1 MYDDEEVDKE
11 IDVYLSKG
19 LVDKLYL
26 FQYPTRPWNMTYD
39 DAVTLATRV
48 KPQQQKVELEF
59 SLDTQSC
66 YDHSKG
72 EQIALNVDGRRR
84 TDASYFDS
92 SYMDKIML
100 SSVKA
105 VSSSSTSRYAVG
117 LLKQGELH
125 ITPLHSILQMQ
136 PSFSYLDRS
145 DTQAK
150 LENQDTADEDDAEEA
165 TAVTVRF
172 ARTSADQA
180 KLAKERS
187 YNYMQQ
193 QSASEPWIDVAY
205 HRYKSHRSNVEHA
218 MLICSQMDRDASNM
232 SVTPLEY
239 LKVLVPETLVSSGIK
254 PVKQTLQSI
263 KSVKALPP
271 NDQMK
276 AFISSAKVLRF
287 RELSKLLPP
296 GIDSTNLE
304 RALQQIAVLVQGC
317 WVVKSEI
324 LYPKNSTSRLTGIA
338 GDILASV
345 RDYILWCYTKSR
357 CLTRSEILVVVKVPN
372 DDVTDILSQVA
383 RRIQNR
389 GWEFKYSFD
398 KEFVEDHPGVV
409 QRQQML
415 WDARYKQLV
424 KELKLGQ
431 MDSKN
436 AELERMAVPSPQKPR
451 HRRQLKYLRDSVS
464 DDTEESASESS
475 SVERMDVDSVP
486 KRRNYKASKRTASS
500 QRGEHVSAKNGPRS
514 RLGSYIATL
523 EVSPTFVNEIS
534 PESKASLL
542 KLMKERLKKHYC
554 MTFNDIKER
563 LSDSSPSI
571 SGLSDT
577 LLEKLLSEAGALR
590 VRNKWPQNT
599 SPEPL
604 YAFTKFGD
612 KFDRYRE
619 ALLDLFSNTAR
630 SRPNLLVKKF
640 EDEFGEVVS
649 DADCRQIFEEYCI
662 YKSGYYYL
670 KGTIH
675 CDS

>member
-1 MYDDEEVDKE
+1 MCEDEEVEKE

-19 LVDKLYL
+19 LVDNLYL

-39 DAVTLATRV
+39 EAIVSATRV
-48 KPQQQKVELEF
+48 KPQQQKVELEL
-59 SLDTQSC
+59 SLDTRTC
-66 YDHSKG
+66 YDRSKG
-72 EQIALNVDGRRR
+72 EQIALNVDGRKK
-84 TDASYFDS
+84 TEGSYFES
-92 SYMDKIML
+92 SYMDKVML

-105 VSSSSTSRYAVG
+105 VSSTSHYAVG

-125 ITPLHSILQMQ
+125 ITPLHSILQLQ
-136 PSFSYLDRS
+136 PSFAYLDRS

-150 LENQDTADEDDAEEA
+150 LENQDTAGEDEEEA

-172 ARTSADQA
+172 ARPGTDQA

-193 QSASEPWIDVAY
+193 QSASEPWTDVMY
-205 HRYKSHRSNVEHA
+205 YPYKSHRSNVEHA

-232 SVTPLEY
+232 SVTPMEY
-239 LKVLVPETLVSSGIK
+239 LKVLVPDTLVTSGIK
-254 PVKQTLQSI
+254 PVKETLQSI
-263 KSVKALPP
+263 RSIKALPP
-271 NDQMK
+271 SAQMN
-276 AFISSAKVLRF
+276 AFMSSAKVLRF

-304 RALQQIAVLVQGC
+304 RALQPIAVLVQGC

-324 LYPKNSTSRLTGIA
+324 LYPKNSTSRLTGIS

-357 CLTRSEILVVVKVPN
+357 CLTRSEILAVVKVPN

-383 RRIQNR
+383 KRIPNR
-389 GWEFKYSFD
+389 GWEFKYAFD
-398 KEFVEDHPGVV
+398 KEFVEDHPAVA

-431 MDSKN
+431 MGSKS
-436 AELERMAVPSPQKPR
+436 AESERMPVPSPQKPR
-451 HRRQLKYLRDSVS
+451 HRRQMKYLRDSVS

-486 KRRNYKASKRTASS
+486 KRRNYKASKRVAGS
-500 QRGEHVSAKNGPRS
+500 QREEHSSAKNGPKS
-514 RLGSYIATL
+514 RHGSYIATL
-523 EVSPTFVNEIS
+523 EVSPTFINEIS
-534 PESKASLL
+534 PEYKASIL

-554 MTFNDIKER
+554 LTLSDIKEK
-563 LSDSSPSI
+563 LSDSSLNI
-571 SGLSDT
+571 NGLSDT
-577 LLEKLLSEAGALR
+577 LLEEILIEAGAQ
-590 VRNKWPQNT
+590 VVKNKWPQNT
-599 SPEPL
+599 SPQPL

-675 CDS
+675 SDS